1 MSPLPPPSPNTH
13 THINI
18 ITLNTNNFTVFYGN
32 KLNQISR
39 VYIN

>member
-13 THINI
+13 THNI
-18 ITLNTNNFTVFYGN
+18 ITLNVNNFTVFYGN